1 MFKKILIG
9 VLSIICAAQLM
20 AEDSNRET
28 IAITQIVEH
37 PALDATKL
45 GIIDE
50 LKKND
55 FIDNKNIRIEFA
67 SAQGNPT
74 LATQIAQKFVGEE
87 PAAIVAIGTTSA
99 QAFVSLTKA
108 RSIPVIFSS
117 ITDPIGAKLVND
129 LKKPGSNFTGASNLV
144 SAEPQLISFKEIL
157 PKLKTLGIVY
167 NPGEVNSVKMIEVT
181 TKAAKKMG
189 IEVLTSPANKSS
201 DIPQATEALI
211 GKVDAIFVNNDNTAL
226 SAFKT
231 IVKIATTANIPV
243 FVSDTDMVE
252 QGAIAALGP
261 NQYELGRQTGKMLIK
276 VLKGAKP
283 SELPVEF
290 PTKVELVLNQTQ
302 AKLLS
307 IKFED
312 KLIKKA
318 AKVIK

>member
-1 MFKKILIG
+1 MFKKVLIG
-9 VLSIICAAQLM
+9 VLSIICAAKLM
-20 AEDSNRET
+20 AEDSNLKT

-50 LKKND
+50 LKNNG
-55 FIDNKNIRIEFA
+55 FIEGKNIRIEFA

-74 LATQIAQKFVGEE
+74 LATQIAQKLVGEE

-99 QAFVSLTKA
+99 QAFVPLTKA
-108 RSIPVIFSS
+108 RPIPVIFSS
-117 ITDPIGAKLVND
+117 ITDPLGAKLVND
-129 LKKPGSNFTGASNLV
+129 LKKSGNNFTGASNLI
-144 SAEPQLISFKEIL
+144 SADLQLASFKEIL
-157 PKLKTLGIVY
+157 PTLKTIGIVY
-167 NPGEVNSVKMIEVT
+167 NPGEVNSVKLIEVT

-189 IEVLTSPANKSS
+189 ITVITSPASKSA
-201 DIPQATEALI
+201 DIQQATEAFAS
-211 GKVDAIFVNNDNTAL
+211 KVDAIFVNNDNTAL

-231 IVKIATTANIPV
+231 IVKIATAANIPV

-261 NQYELGRQTGKMLIK
+261 NQYELGKQTGKMLIK

-290 PTKVELVLNQTQ
+290 PTKVELVLNGNQE
-302 AKLLS
+302 KLLG
-307 IKFED
+307 IKFQD